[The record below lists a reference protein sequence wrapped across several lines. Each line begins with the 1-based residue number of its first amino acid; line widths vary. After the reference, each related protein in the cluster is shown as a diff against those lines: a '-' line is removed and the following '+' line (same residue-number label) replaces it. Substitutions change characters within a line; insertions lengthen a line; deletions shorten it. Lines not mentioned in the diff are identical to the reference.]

1 MTFISTTGHGYLQ
14 ITHNQLK
21 KAILMGFKPTTCS
34 FINKRNVLLEEDCD
48 APAFMKVFFADEYQ
62 EKWQSMQSKHQDN
75 INRNACFVI
84 PTSLEEFV
92 NFKDRIIDY
101 ANLKKD
107 MVLISQNNDK
117 FYATGSYQ
125 KRSAIVKDIFGTVW
139 TLPFNNVKEIK
150 KVEVA

>member
-21 KAILMGFKPTTCS
+21 KALIMGYKPSTCS

-48 APAFMKVFFADEYQ
+48 MPDFMKVFFKDDYQ
-62 EKWQSMQSKHQDN
+62 EKWKDMQSKHRDN
-75 INRNACFVI
+75 INRNSCFVI
-84 PTSLEEFV
+84 PTSLEEFDT
-92 NFKDRIIDY
+92 FKSKIIDY

-107 MVLISQNNDK
+107 MVLISLNEDK

-125 KRSAIVKDIFGTVW
+125 KRSAIVKDVFGTVW
-139 TLPFNNVKEIK
+139 TLPFANVKEIK
-150 KVEVA
+150 KVEAA